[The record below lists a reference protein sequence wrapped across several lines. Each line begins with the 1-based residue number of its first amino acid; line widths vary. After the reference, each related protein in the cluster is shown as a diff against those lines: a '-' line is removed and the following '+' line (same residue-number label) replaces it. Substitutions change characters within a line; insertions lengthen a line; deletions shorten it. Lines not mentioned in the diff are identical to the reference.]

1 VMKRFGLLLFVLIGL
16 VSSSAVAQVRVVKGA
31 GSKST
36 INWVGFVASSSPAG
50 ALFRQTLQADLIRSG
65 WFTPAG
71 VGAEFTL
78 AGTCEDSG
86 SLKVRCY
93 VTETAIQR
101 NVMSKSYSA
110 AGAEA
115 RTLAH
120 RVADD
125 IIEAVTGRRGMSS
138 VRLVAVGNRTG
149 HKELYLL
156 DSDGQNVRQLTPDG
170 SIALAPSWGPDGR
183 TIVYTSFH
191 QRYPDLYMYNLDS
204 GERKRVSGF
213 PGLNTGGAI
222 SPDGRE
228 MALILSKDGNPD
240 LYVMNL
246 RNRELTRITT
256 TPRAAEASPC
266 WSPDGSRIC
275 FVSDGMGSPQ
285 IYIISREGGR
295 PVRVSG
301 MSPENVAPDWGAN
314 GWIAYTSRQGGRYVV
329 CVLDPETKQTKQIS
343 PSDADYEDPSWAPDG
358 RHIVCSRTRA
368 YRSALYVL
376 DTLGDAPFSLLET
389 KGDWY
394 SPACSPK

>member
-1 VMKRFGLLLFVLIGL
+1 MKRFLLLTVLLG
-16 VSSSAVAQVRVVKGA
+16 VVVASTAFAQVRVVKGA

-36 INWVGFVASSSPAG
+36 INWVGFTASASPAS
-50 ALFRQTLQADLIRSG
+50 ALFRQTLQADLVRSG
-65 WFTPAG
+65 WFTPLGA
-71 VGAEFTL
+71 GAEFTL
-78 AGTCEDSG
+78 TGACEDSG
-86 SLKVRCY
+86 SLRVKCY

-101 NVMSKSYSA
+101 GVLSKSYSA
-110 AGAEA
+110 DAGQA
-115 RTLAH
+115 RALAH
-120 RVADD
+120 RVADE
-125 IIEAVTGRRGMSS
+125 IIEAVTGRKGMAS
-138 VRLVAVGNRTG
+138 VRVVAVGNRTG
-149 HKELYLL
+149 RKELYLL
-156 DSDGQNVRQLTPDG
+156 DSDGQNVRQLTRDG
-170 SIALAPSWGPDGR
+170 SIALAPGWGPDGK

-191 QRYPDLYMYNLDS
+191 QRYPDLYMYNLDD
-204 GERKRVSGF
+204 GERKRVAGF

-228 MALILSKDGNPD
+228 MAVILSKDGSPD

-246 RNRELTRITT
+246 RSRELTRITS

-275 FVSDGMGSPQ
+275 FVSDGMGTPQ
-285 IYIISREGGR
+285 LYVISREGGR
-295 PVRVSG
+295 PARVSG

-314 GWIAYTSRQGGRYVV
+314 GWIAYTSRVGGRYVV
-329 CVLDPETKQTKQIS
+329 CVLDPETRQSKQVS

-368 YRSALYVL
+368 YRSALYLL
-376 DTLGDAPFSLLET
+376 DTLGDAPLALLET